1 MRRRGFLETCLFVT
15 CVLVLGGMAV
25 TPSHGAVWTV
35 TSAADQGEAG
45 TLRSAVNRAAPG
57 DVVVFSKNDFRI
69 VLNESLTI
77 DKNLTLLG
85 PCTLARKEGTDIT
98 LLTVLPGGDG
108 SLSDVKFDGEDVSGG
123 PGVNNGGTLTLV
135 RCAVERHQ
143 SDTAQAPIINTG
155 TLVMTDCTVAENSL
169 ALCGGMMNWGDV
181 TMRHCVFRNNANRE
195 RSGFGGA
202 LYNFGTISMG
212 DCTVTGNRAQ
222 GAGGGIYNAL
232 GTLSMLRCTVSD
244 NTTSGGGGGIANF
257 TPLGRVI
264 LIDCVLQDN
273 SAKFAGGLGCAIR
286 NNNILMGCTVTDNT
300 PDQISGPYIS
310 DGSNLVG
317 SAPNRQA
324 TALSGYRG
332 SVAPSPR
339 STAADADVL
348 RVSLDLESSESALTQ
363 RLAEALSS
371 DLGQSPGGTPGSVN
385 ARIYYANTFEN
396 VALTSQDLA
405 VEYTASWP
413 ERVRYY
419 ALFARADTS
428 EYEMPPRGIQFEIL
442 PGQPLPAGVIPPEFY
457 EDGEGLMTWRHTV
470 TDNGSFDLN
479 PQAGAVTFRVC
490 AVRVAEVTPTPENGG
505 GGGGC
510 RGGFDGGFSPLGW
523 ALLAPLGAL
532 LRRR

>member
-300 PDQISGPYIS
+300 PD
-310 DGSNLVG
+310 
-317 SAPNRQA
+317 
-324 TALSGYRG
+324 
-332 SVAPSPR
+332 
-339 STAADADVL
+339 
-348 RVSLDLESSESALTQ
+348 
-363 RLAEALSS
+363 
-371 DLGQSPGGTPGSVN
+371 
-385 ARIYYANTFEN
+385 
-396 VALTSQDLA
+396 
-405 VEYTASWP
+405 
-413 ERVRYY
+413 
-419 ALFARADTS
+419 
-428 EYEMPPRGIQFEIL
+428 
-442 PGQPLPAGVIPPEFY
+442 
-457 EDGEGLMTWRHTV
+457 
-470 TDNGSFDLN
+470 
-479 PQAGAVTFRVC
+479 
-490 AVRVAEVTPTPENGG
+490 
-505 GGGGC
+505 
-510 RGGFDGGFSPLGW
+510 
-523 ALLAPLGAL
+523 
-532 LRRR
+532 